1 MGRTRT
7 RFKNQQHAPPKT
19 STTQSSSA
27 SSLTT
32 PGIPALITKTQSI
45 IEQCDYDLA
54 NQFIQ
59 RILQTSPNNV
69 EAREMLGIVQLETG
83 LVREARKVSSTL
95 FRLFTPLSSYVWR
108 YLDVRISRPTA
119 PGCPIHP
126 DIRPIPAP
134 GPIKRRRSA
143 SCAPALPIR
152 TGHPDR
158 SKQGKGAGDGVGL

>member
-27 SSLTT
+27 SSSMT

-83 LVREARKVSSTL
+83 LVREARKVSPTL

-119 PGCPIHP
+119 PGCPIS
-126 DIRPIPAP
+126 AP